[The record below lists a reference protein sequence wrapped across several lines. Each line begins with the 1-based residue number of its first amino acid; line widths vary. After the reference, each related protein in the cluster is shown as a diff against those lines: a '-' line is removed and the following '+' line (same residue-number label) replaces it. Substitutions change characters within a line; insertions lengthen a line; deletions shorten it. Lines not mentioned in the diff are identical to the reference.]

1 VTKKSESERRPQVL
15 VVEDEESF
23 VDALGVGLDRE
34 GFDVT
39 VARDGH
45 SSTRTTSTSSCW
57 T

>member
-1 VTKKSESERRPQVL
+1 MTKKSESERRPQVL

-45 SSTRTTSTSSCW
+45 
-57 T
+57 